1 MTDLPA
7 TVITEADLVDLTS
20 NTLQD
25 PSASQATLDSINS
38 DLASKSGW
46 RINLATGEKAVTGA
60 TTLGGTT
67 IFATNTPASASTPGS
82 CTGPLGKAL
91 IYAVDFKDAT
101 ATIDF
106 NASGSVTQG
115 ERAEERVGGG
125 LPPTPIP
132 FSTQIGSNFYEGA
145 ITGTQVVQP
154 PSAPIGQ
161 RYRVFWNLSVD
172 N

>member
-60 TTLGGTT
+60 TTPRRHDDLRDEH
-67 IFATNTPASASTPGS
+67 A
-82 CTGPLGKAL
+82 GP
-91 IYAVDFKDAT
+91 
-101 ATIDF
+101 
-106 NASGSVTQG
+106 
-115 ERAEERVGGG
+115 
-125 LPPTPIP
+125 
-132 FSTQIGSNFYEGA
+132 
-145 ITGTQVVQP
+145 
-154 PSAPIGQ
+154 
-161 RYRVFWNLSVD
+161 RYRRRDRVPAASVSR
-172 N
+172 